1 MAKVEIGPALHEDN
15 VLSELNLPKAINRFS
30 VKKTN
35 KSLKL
40 TDNVVGEE
48 PLEIRIETDSQ
59 AARLAITMRTPG
71 QDLELTA
78 GFLWSEGLLRNRED
92 LISITSCKDPLLTP
106 REAENVVVA
115 HVNPQAPAATR
126 QLDRRFTISSACGIC
141 GTTQIDD
148 LVKRGIKSVAPCQIS
163 IDDLAALPEKMK
175 SYQNIFAKTGGL
187 HAAGLVDADGNI
199 VTVRE
204 DVGRHNAVDK
214 VIGYALMQN
223 MIPLSG
229 YALVIS
235 GRGGFEI
242 VQKAV
247 AGGIGALVAVS
258 APTSLAVETARKFD
272 LTLLG
277 FAREGVATVYSP
289 EFA

>member
-1 MAKVEIGPALHEDN
+1 VEKAALGPVVKAENILIE
-15 VLSELNLPKAINRFS
+15 ENLPKAVNRIS

-35 KSLKL
+35 KSIKL

-48 PLEIRIETDSQ
+48 PLEIRIETNLETS
-59 AARLAITMRTPG
+59 RLAITMRTPG

-92 LISITSCKDPLLTP
+92 LFSITSCKDPNLTA

-115 HVNPQAPAATR
+115 QVNPQAPAATR

-148 LVKRGIKSVAPCQIS
+148 LVSRGIKNVQPTKLSL
-163 IDDLAALPEKMK
+163 DELAALPEKMK
-175 SYQNIFAKTGGL
+175 SHQNIFAKTGGL
-187 HAAGLVDADGNI
+187 HAAGLIDPSGNI

-223 MIPLSG
+223 LIPLSG

-242 VQKAV
+242 VQKVV
-247 AGGIGALVAVS
+247 AAGIGALVAVS
-258 APTSLAVETARKFD
+258 APTSLAVETARKFN